1 MKNEVFPRLALLLLV
16 ICLILTSCTPSS
28 FAVEGLGAAAPAG
41 APASNAAEAQTAAVK
56 FVDAWKKEDFASMYS
71 MITQVS
77 RDAVTFED
85 FEKKYKDVAQNL
97 GFNQLDGSIL
107 SVLPGDQVTQIGI
120 RVTFKTSVFG
130 ALTRDIVMNLTREEN
145 EWRVQWED
153 GLILPELHG
162 GNRLTSDYDTAGRG
176 DIYDRNGSPI
186 ATQMDAVAIG
196 LKPGDMIKPQ
206 EGNLLLAL
214 TKLTGR
220 TEDSLRKQIEDNRDS
235 EYIPISEV
243 TSQAV
248 QQMSEELSLLRGL
261 VMTPY
266 KGRFYFNEG
275 IAPQAIGY
283 LLKISPE
290 QLDTYRRKGYSGE
303 ETIGASGLEAWAEDR
318 VAGIRG
324 GSVYVVDPRGNIIT
338 RLANARSKA
347 PEYMYTT
354 LDKDLQ
360 LQAQRA
366 MEGHK
371 GAIVVMERDTGK
383 ILAMVSAPGYDA
395 NLFETNNF
403 NSGYLLNKALNDPQK
418 SLLNRVTQG
427 AYPMGSIFKIVTMSA
442 ALESGDFRSNTIYD
456 CGYRFTELAGTTLYD
471 WTYTYQK
478 SPSGK
483 IDLISGLVRSCNPY
497 FWHIGLEMFKKG
509 DANDIVDHAAIYGLG
524 KPTGMQ
530 ELEEVSGQVL
540 DPKTE
545 GDAVQLAI
553 GQGSM
558 LATPLQVAVMI
569 SAIGNGG
576 NLNRPEIVSKFTSPD
591 GNVTFTASP
600 EVVGKLNERP
610 QIMDV
615 IRTAMRRVVTDE
627 KGTAQAALAGIQIPI
642 YGKTGTAST
651 AAEEPHSWFAGYTDG
666 YKETKK
672 PDITI
677 VVLAENAGEGSM
689 VAAPIFRRIIEIYYS
704 GRPSKL
710 FPWESSLYVTRKDEP
725 TPTPTGEPGVGQP
738 VESTAVPTGQPEATK
753 ELPTVSPILATA
765 TP

>member
-1 MKNEVFPRLALLLLV
+1 MKNPLTIATG
-16 ICLILTSCTPSS
+16 ILIVLSFILSSCTPSS
-28 FAVEGLGAAAPAG
+28 FAVEGIGTVVPSGTGSLH
-41 APASNAAEAQTAAVK
+41 AEAAKKTAER
-56 FVDAWKKEDFASMYS
+56 FLDAWKNEDYASMYDL
-71 MITQVS
+71 TTLVS
-77 RDAVTFED
+77 RDAISRED
-85 FEKKYKDVAQNL
+85 FEKKYRDVAQHL
-97 GFNQLDGSIL
+97 GFNELNSQIL
-107 SVLPGDQVTQIGI
+107 SVMPGEQVTQIGI
-120 RVTFKTSVFG
+120 RVTFKTTVFG
-130 ALTRDIVMNLTREEN
+130 ELSRDIVMNTTREEN
-145 EWRVQWED
+145 LWRVQWED
-153 GLILPELHG
+153 GLILPELRG

-176 DIYDRNGSPI
+176 DIYDRNGAPI

-196 LKPGDMIKPQ
+196 LKPEDMLKPQ

-220 TEDSLRKQIEDNRDS
+220 TEESLRKQIDANRDS
-235 EYIPISEV
+235 NYIPVSEV

-248 QQMSEELSLLRGL
+248 QQMSDELSLLRGL
-261 VMTPY
+261 VLTPY

-283 LLKISPE
+283 LLKIPPE
-290 QLDTYRRKGYSGE
+290 KLEAYRRKGYSGE
-303 ETIGASGLEAWAEDR
+303 ETVGVSGLEAWAEDR
-318 VAGIRG
+318 LAGIRG

-354 LDKDLQ
+354 IDKDLQ
-360 LQAQRA
+360 VQAQRA
-366 MEGHK
+366 IEGYR

-383 ILAMVSAPGYDA
+383 LLSLVSSPGYDA

-403 NSGYLLNKALNDPQK
+403 NSGYLLNKAINDPDK
-418 SLLNRVTQG
+418 ALLNRATQG
-427 AYPMGSIFKIVTMSA
+427 AYPLGSIFKIITMCA
-442 ALESGDFRSNTIYD
+442 ALESGYFRSNTIYD
-456 CGYRFTELAGTTLYD
+456 CGYRFTELPGTTLYD
-471 WTYTYQK
+471 WTYQYGK

-483 IDLISGLVRSCNPY
+483 IDLIAGLVRSCNPY
-497 FWHIGLEMFKKG
+497 FWHIGLELFKKG
-509 DANDIVDHAAIYGLG
+509 EANDIVDHAAIYGLG
-524 KPTGMQ
+524 KPTGIK
-530 ELEEVSGQVL
+530 ELEEVTGQVI
-540 DPKTE
+540 DPKNE

-558 LATPLQVAVMI
+558 LTTPLQVAVMI

-576 NLNRPEIVSKFTSPD
+576 NLFRPEIVSKFTTPD
-591 GNVTFTASP
+591 GNVTFTAEP
-600 EVVGKLNERP
+600 EVMGKLTERP

-627 KGTAQAALAGIQIPI
+627 KGTAQPALAGIQIPI

-651 AAEEPHSWFAGYTDG
+651 AENEPHSWFAGYTDG
-666 YKETKK
+666 AKETKK

-689 VAAPIFRRIIEIYYS
+689 VAAPIFRRIIEVYYN

-710 FPWESSLYVTRKDEP
+710 FPWESSLYVTREATP
-725 TPTPTGEPGVGQP
+725 TVTPTGEVIEIPTI
-738 VESTAVPTGQPEATK
+738 STREPDAAYEA
-753 ELPTVSPILATA
+753 PTVSPVLVSA

>member
-1 MKNEVFPRLALLLLV
+1 MRNRVFRLAACLLAV
-16 ICLILTSCTPSS
+16 ILILSSCTPSS
-28 FAVEGLGAAAPAG
+28 FAVEGIGTTSPSGPSAVNASDAQAAAV
-41 APASNAAEAQTAAVK
+41 SFME
-56 FVDAWKKEDFASMYS
+56 AWKKEDYTTMYGL
-71 MITQVS
+71 ITQVS
-77 RDAVTFED
+77 RDAVSQAD

-97 GFNQLDGSIL
+97 GFNHLENSIL
-107 SVLPGDQVTQIGI
+107 SVLPGDQVTQVAI
-120 RVTFKTSVFG
+120 RVVYKTSVFG
-130 ALTRDIVMNLTREEN
+130 ELTRDIVMNLTREEN
-145 EWRVQWED
+145 NWRIQWED

-176 DIYDRNGSPI
+176 DIYDRNGAPI

-196 LKPGDMIKPQ
+196 LKPDDMLKPQ

-220 TEDSLRKQIEDNRDS
+220 TEDSLRKQIDENRDA

-266 KGRFYFNEG
+266 KGRYYFNEG

-290 QLDTYRRKGYSGE
+290 QIDEYRRKGYSGE
-303 ETIGASGLEAWAEDR
+303 ETIGSSGLEAWAEDR
-318 VAGIRG
+318 LAGIRG

-354 LDKDLQ
+354 IDRDLQ

-366 MEGHK
+366 IEGYR

-383 ILAMVSAPGYDA
+383 ILALVSAPGYDA

-403 NSGYLLNKALNDPQK
+403 NSGYQLNKAINDPMK
-418 SLLNRVTQG
+418 SLLNRTTQG
-427 AYPMGSIFKIVTMSA
+427 AYPLGSIFKIITMTA

-456 CGYRFTELAGTTLYD
+456 CGYRFTELPGTTLYD

-483 IDLISGLVRSCNPY
+483 IDLIGGLVRSCNPY

-509 DANDIVDHAAIYGLG
+509 DGNDIVDHAAIYGLG
-524 KPTGMQ
+524 KATGIQ
-530 ELEEVSGQVL
+530 ELPEVTGQVL
-540 DPKTE
+540 DPKSE

-569 SAIGNGG
+569 SSIGNGG
-576 NLNRPEIVSKFTSPD
+576 NLYRPEIVSKFTSPD

-600 EVVGKLNERP
+600 EVMGKLTERP

-627 KGTAQAALAGIQIPI
+627 KGTAQAAMAGIQIPI

-651 AAEEPHSWFAGYTDG
+651 AEEEPHSWFAGYTDAF
-666 YKETKK
+666 KETKK

-689 VAAPIFRRIIEIYYS
+689 VAAPIFRRIIELYYE
-704 GRPSKL
+704 GRPTKL
-710 FPWESSLYVTRKDEP
+710 FPWESSLYVKRKDEP
-725 TPTPTGEPGVGQP
+725 TPTPTGEAGVEQPAGAATAPG
-738 VESTAVPTGQPEATK
+738 ATK
-753 ELPTVSPILATA
+753 ELPTLSPALATA

>member
-1 MKNEVFPRLALLLLV
+1 MAVYLLV
-16 ICLILTSCTPSS
+16 LIVILSSCKPSS
-28 FAVEGLGAAAPAG
+28 FAVEGIGTTSPSGPSAVNASDAQAAAV
-41 APASNAAEAQTAAVK
+41 SFME
-56 FVDAWKKEDFASMYS
+56 AWKKEDYTSMYGL
-71 MITQVS
+71 ITQVS
-77 RDAVTFED
+77 RDAVSQAD
-85 FEKKYKDVAQNL
+85 FEKKYNDVAQNL
-97 GFNQLDGSIL
+97 GYNHLDDSIL
-107 SVLPGDQVTQIGI
+107 SVLPGDQVTQVGI
-120 RVTFKTSVFG
+120 RVTYKTSVFG
-130 ALTRDIVMNLTREEN
+130 EITRDVVMNLTREDN
-145 EWRVQWED
+145 NWRIQWED

-176 DIYDRNGSPI
+176 DIYDRNGLPI

-196 LKPGDMIKPQ
+196 LKPDDMLKPQ
-206 EGNLLLAL
+206 EGTLLLAL

-220 TEDSLRKQIEDNRDS
+220 AEDSLRKQIDENRDS

-243 TSQAV
+243 TSQAA
-248 QQMSEELSLLRGL
+248 QQMSDELSLLRGL

-290 QLDTYRRKGYSGE
+290 QIDEYRRKGYSGE

-318 VAGIRG
+318 LAGIRG

-354 LDKDLQ
+354 IDKDLQ

-366 MEGHK
+366 IEGYK
-371 GAIVVMERDTGK
+371 GAIVVLERDTGR
-383 ILAMVSAPGYDA
+383 ILALVSAPGYDA

-403 NSGYLLNKALNDPQK
+403 NSGYQLNKAINDPMK

-427 AYPMGSIFKIVTMSA
+427 AYPMGSIFKIITMSA

-456 CGYRFTELAGTTLYD
+456 CGYRFTELPGTTLYD

-483 IDLISGLVRSCNPY
+483 IDLITGLVRSCNPY

-524 KPTGMQ
+524 KSTGIQ
-530 ELEEVSGQVL
+530 ELPEVSGQVL
-540 DPKTE
+540 DPKSE

-569 SAIGNGG
+569 SSIGNGG
-576 NLNRPEIVSKFTSPD
+576 NLYRPEIVSKFTSPD

-600 EVVGKLNERP
+600 EVMGKLTERQ

-627 KGTAQAALAGIQIPI
+627 KGTAQAAMAGIQIPI

-651 AAEEPHSWFAGYTDG
+651 AEEEPHSWFAGYTDAF
-666 YKETKK
+666 KETKK
-672 PDITI
+672 PDITV

-689 VAAPIFRRIIEIYYS
+689 VAAPIFRRIIELYYE
-704 GRPSKL
+704 GRPTKL
-710 FPWESSLYVTRKDEP
+710 FPWESSLYVKRKDEP
-725 TPTPTGEPGVGQP
+725 TPTPTGEAGVEQP
-738 VESTAVPTGQPEATK
+738 ADAAVASTGEPEATK
-753 ELPTVSPILATA
+753 ELPALSPILATA

>member
-1 MKNEVFPRLALLLLV
+1 LTKNDIFRLASFLLTLS
-16 ICLILTSCTPSS
+16 LILSSCTPSS
-28 FAVEGLGAAAPAG
+28 FSVEGLGNTAPSG
-41 APASNAAEAQTAAVK
+41 TSSNNAADAQTAAVK
-56 FVDAWKKEDFASMYS
+56 FMDAWKQEDYASMYNL
-71 MITQVS
+71 ITRVS
-77 RDAVTFED
+77 RDAITLED
-85 FEKKYKDVAQNL
+85 FEKKYRDTAQNL
-97 GFNQLDGSIL
+97 GYNELDGSIL
-107 SVLPGDQVTQIGI
+107 SVLPGDQVTQIGL
-120 RVTFKTSVFG
+120 RVTYKTSVFG
-130 ALTRDIVMNLTREEN
+130 ALTRDIVMNVTSEEN

-176 DIYDRNGSPI
+176 DIYDRNGAPI

-196 LKPGDMIKPQ
+196 LKPEDMLKPQ

-220 TEDSLRKQIEDNRDS
+220 TEDSLRKQIEMNQDD

-243 TSQAV
+243 TSQAA

-266 KGRFYFNEG
+266 KGRFYFSEG
-275 IAPQAIGY
+275 IAPQAVGY

-290 QLDTYRRKGYSGE
+290 KIEEYRRKGYSGE
-303 ETIGASGLEAWAEDR
+303 ETIGASGLEAWSEDR
-318 VAGIRG
+318 LAGIRG

-354 LDKDLQ
+354 IDKDLQ
-360 LQAQRA
+360 TQAQRA
-366 MEGHK
+366 IEGYR
-371 GAIVVMERDTGK
+371 GAIVIMERDSGK

-395 NLFETNNF
+395 NLFETNNI
-403 NSGYLLNKALNDPQK
+403 NSGYLLNKAINDPEK
-418 SLLNRVTQG
+418 ALLNRVTQS
-427 AYPMGSIFKIVTMSA
+427 AYPMGSIFKIITMTA
-442 ALESGDFRSNTIYD
+442 ALESGEYRSNTIYD
-456 CGYRFTELAGTTLYD
+456 CGYRFTELPGVTLYD
-471 WTYTYQK
+471 WTYQYGK

-483 IDLISGLVRSCNPY
+483 IDLTAGLVRSCNPY
-497 FWHIGLEMFKKG
+497 FWHIGLDLFKKG
-509 DANDIVDHAAIYGLG
+509 EANDIVDHAVIYGLG
-524 KPTGMQ
+524 KPTGIQ
-530 ELEEVSGQVL
+530 ELEEVAGQVL
-540 DPKTE
+540 DPKSE

-576 NLNRPEIVSKFTSPD
+576 NLYRPEIVTKFTSPD
-591 GNVTFTASP
+591 GNVTFTATP
-600 EVVGKLNERP
+600 EVVGKLTERP

-651 AAEEPHSWFAGYTDG
+651 AEEEPHSWFAGYTDAA
-666 YKETKK
+666 KETKK

-677 VVLAENAGEGSM
+677 VVIAENAGEGSL
-689 VAAPIFRRIIEIYYS
+689 VAAPIFRRIIEIYYN

-710 FPWESSLYVTRKDEP
+710 LPWESSLYVTRKVEP
-725 TPTPTGEPGVGQP
+725 TAIPTGEPGTMAITP
-738 VESTAVPTGQPEATK
+738 EDQPEATR
-753 ELPTVSPILATA
+753 ELPTLSPSLATA

>member
-1 MKNEVFPRLALLLLV
+1 MKNPLTIATG
-16 ICLILTSCTPSS
+16 ILIVLSFILSSCTPSS
-28 FAVEGLGAAAPAG
+28 FAVEGIGTVVPSGTGSLH
-41 APASNAAEAQTAAVK
+41 AEAAKKTAER
-56 FVDAWKKEDFASMYS
+56 FLDAWKNEDYASMYDL
-71 MITQVS
+71 TTLVS
-77 RDAVTFED
+77 RDAISRED
-85 FEKKYKDVAQNL
+85 FEKKYRDVAQHL
-97 GFNQLDGSIL
+97 GFNELNSQIL
-107 SVLPGDQVTQIGI
+107 SVMPGEQVTQIGI
-120 RVTFKTSVFG
+120 RVTFKTTVFG
-130 ALTRDIVMNLTREEN
+130 ELSRDIVMNTTREEN
-145 EWRVQWED
+145 LWRVQWED
-153 GLILPELHG
+153 GLILPELRG

-176 DIYDRNGSPI
+176 DIYDRNGAPI

-196 LKPGDMIKPQ
+196 LKPEDMLKPQ

-220 TEDSLRKQIEDNRDS
+220 TEESLRKQIDANRDS
-235 EYIPISEV
+235 NYIPVSEV

-248 QQMSEELSLLRGL
+248 QQMSDELSLLRGL
-261 VMTPY
+261 VLTPY

-283 LLKISPE
+283 LLKIPPE
-290 QLDTYRRKGYSGE
+290 KLEAYRRKGYSGE
-303 ETIGASGLEAWAEDR
+303 ETVGVSGLEAWAEDR
-318 VAGIRG
+318 LAGIRG

-354 LDKDLQ
+354 IDKDLQ
-360 LQAQRA
+360 VQAQRA
-366 MEGHK
+366 IEGYR

-383 ILAMVSAPGYDA
+383 LLALVSSPGYDA

-403 NSGYLLNKALNDPQK
+403 NSGYLLNKAINDPDK
-418 SLLNRVTQG
+418 ALLNRATQG
-427 AYPMGSIFKIVTMSA
+427 AYPLGSIFKIITMSA
-442 ALESGDFRSNTIYD
+442 ALESGYFRSNTIYD
-456 CGYRFTELAGTTLYD
+456 CGYRFTELPGTTLYD
-471 WTYTYQK
+471 WTYQYGK

-483 IDLISGLVRSCNPY
+483 IDLIAGLVRSCNPY
-497 FWHIGLEMFKKG
+497 FWHIGLELFKKG
-509 DANDIVDHAAIYGLG
+509 EANDIVDHAAIYGLG
-524 KPTGMQ
+524 KPTGIK
-530 ELEEVSGQVL
+530 ELEEVTGQVI
-540 DPKTE
+540 DPKNE

-558 LATPLQVAVMI
+558 LTTPLQVAVMI

-576 NLNRPEIVSKFTSPD
+576 NLFRPEIVSKFTTPD
-591 GNVTFTASP
+591 GNVTFTAEP
-600 EVVGKLNERP
+600 EVMGKLTERP

-627 KGTAQAALAGIQIPI
+627 KGTAQPALAGIQIPI

-651 AAEEPHSWFAGYTDG
+651 AENEPHSWFAGYTDG
-666 YKETKK
+666 AKETKK

-689 VAAPIFRRIIEIYYS
+689 VAAPIFRRIIEVYYN

-710 FPWESSLYVTRKDEP
+710 FPWESSLYVTREATP
-725 TPTPTGEPGVGQP
+725 TVTPTGEVIEIPTI
-738 VESTAVPTGQPEATK
+738 STREPDAAYEA
-753 ELPTVSPILATA
+753 PTVSPVLVSA

>member
-1 MKNEVFPRLALLLLV
+1 LLKHQITRLVLLALAG
-16 ICLILTSCTPSS
+16 CLILSSCTPSS
-28 FAVEGLGAAAPAG
+28 FAVEGLGATAPSGTSASTAAD
-41 APASNAAEAQTAAVK
+41 AQTAAVN
-56 FVDAWKKEDFASMYS
+56 FIEAWKKEDYASMYNL
-71 MITQVS
+71 ITQVS
-77 RDAVTFED
+77 RDAVTLED
-85 FEKKYKDVAQNL
+85 FEKKYTDAAQNL

-145 EWRVQWED
+145 LWRVQWED

-176 DIYDRNGSPI
+176 DIYDHNGAPI

-196 LKPGDMIKPQ
+196 LKPVDMIKPQ

-275 IAPQAIGY
+275 IAPQTVGY
-283 LLKISPE
+283 LLKISPD

-303 ETIGASGLEAWAEDR
+303 ETVGASGLEAWAEDR

-360 LQAQRA
+360 IQAQRA
-366 MEGHK
+366 MEGYK
-371 GAIVVMERDTGK
+371 GAIVVIERDSGK

-427 AYPMGSIFKIVTMSA
+427 AYPMGSIFKIITMTA

-456 CGYRFTELAGTTLYD
+456 CGYRFTELPGTTLYD

-483 IDLISGLVRSCNPY
+483 IDLITGLVRSCNPY
-497 FWHIGLEMFKKG
+497 FWHIGLDMFKKG
-509 DANDIVDHAAIYGLG
+509 DANDIVDHASIYGLG

-540 DPKTE
+540 DPKSE

-576 NLNRPEIVSKFTSPD
+576 NMYRPEIVSKFTSPD
-591 GNVTFTASP
+591 GNVTFTSSP

-651 AAEEPHSWFAGYTDG
+651 AEEEPHSWFAGYTDAF
-666 YKETKK
+666 KETKK

-710 FPWESSLYVTRKDEP
+710 LPWESSLYVTRKDEP
-725 TPTPTGEPGVGQP
+725 TATPTGEPGATIP
-738 VESTAVPTGQPEATK
+738 AESTAAPVDQPAATK